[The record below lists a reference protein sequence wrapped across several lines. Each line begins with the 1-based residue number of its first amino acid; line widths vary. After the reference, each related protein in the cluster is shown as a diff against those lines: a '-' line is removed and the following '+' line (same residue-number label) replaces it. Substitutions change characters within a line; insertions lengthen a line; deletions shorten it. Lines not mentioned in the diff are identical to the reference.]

1 MKTFLKTA
9 LACALGVVIAILVLG
24 KLAFMILSGIAA
36 FSDMAYTP
44 QPHTVF
50 KLELCG
56 ELEERSHDDFYKL
69 LWGESSGVLG
79 LDDVLLSIRE
89 AKDNSNIDGIYLKLD
104 GLSAGYGS
112 LVEIR
117 NELADFK
124 QRGKFIV
131 CYADNFYQSE
141 YFLAS
146 IADEIYLNPMGRID
160 LSGITSEH
168 IFYTDVLDKL
178 GIGIQVFRVGTFKS
192 AIEPFI
198 NTQMSDANREQTQ
211 QYISS
216 IWNSVLT
223 GISDTRNIPV
233 DTLNQYADSLFIFQ
247 PADKSVSTRLV
258 DQLAY
263 QAQIEDRLKFLTF
276 THPDEELNVATL
288 SDMISIENDLGYYE
302 ESGENEIAIVYAT
315 GEIDG
320 MDDEENINSQEI
332 VSILDEIRKDPDIK
346 GVVLRI
352 NSPGGS
358 LFGSEQIWAAIE
370 RLKAEKDVVSSMS
383 DYAASGGYYIASN
396 SDRIFAQ
403 PTTLTGSIGIFG
415 IIPEAEELLTEKI
428 GFTFDEVKT
437 NKYGSFPSLH
447 RKMTE
452 AEKAFFQKEIEN
464 GYRQFIERCAWGRR
478 ISPDSIAKI
487 AEGRVWTGADA
498 QQLGLVDELGGLRE
512 AVNWI
517 AQKNDLYS
525 FETVEY
531 PPKKTFLEELSSN
544 MGATIQARLVH
555 LWGGEMAKQLKTV
568 KQLKEIYPVQARME
582 TFVLK

>member
-69 LWGESSGVLG
+69 LWGDDSGVLG
-79 LDDVLLSIRE
+79 LDDVLLAIRE

-112 LVEIR
+112 LAEIR

-178 GIGIQVFRVGTFKS
+178 GIGIQVFRVGRFKS
-192 AIEPFI
+192 AIEPFT
-198 NTQMSDANREQTQ
+198 NTQMSDANRKQTQ

-247 PADKSVSTRLV
+247 PADKSVSTHLV

-302 ESGENEIAIVYAT
+302 ESEENEIAIVYAT

-332 VSILDEIRKDPDIK
+332 VSVLDEIRKDPDIK

-403 PTTLTGSIGIFG
+403 PTPLTGSIGIFG
-415 IIPEAEELLTEKI
+415 IIPEAEKLLTEKI

-447 RKMTE
+447 KKMTE

-464 GYRQFIERCAWGRR
+464 GYHQFIERCAWGRKV
-478 ISPDSIAKI
+478 SPDSIAKI

-544 MGATIQARLVH
+544 MGATIQARLLH

-582 TFVLK
+582 PFVLK

>member
-1 MKTFLKTA
+1 
-9 LACALGVVIAILVLG
+9 
-24 KLAFMILSGIAA
+24 
-36 FSDMAYTP
+36 
-44 QPHTVF
+44 
-50 KLELCG
+50 
-56 ELEERSHDDFYKL
+56 
-69 LWGESSGVLG
+69 
-79 LDDVLLSIRE
+79 
-89 AKDNSNIDGIYLKLD
+89 
-104 GLSAGYGS
+104 
-112 LVEIR
+112 
-117 NELADFK
+117 
-124 QRGKFIV
+124 
-131 CYADNFYQSE
+131 
-141 YFLAS
+141 
-146 IADEIYLNPMGRID
+146 MGRID
-160 LSGITSEH
+160 LSGISSEH
-168 IFYTDVLDKL
+168 IFYKDVLDKL
-178 GIGIQVFRVGTFKS
+178 GIGMQVFRVGTFKS
-192 AIEPFI
+192 AIEPFT
-198 NTQMSDANREQTQ
+198 NTQMSNANREQTQ

-216 IWNSVLT
+216 IWNSILT
-223 GISDTRNIPV
+223 GISDTRDIPV
-233 DTLNQYADSLFIFQ
+233 DTLNLYADSLFIFQ
-247 PADKSVSTRLV
+247 PADKSVSTHLV

-263 QAQIEDRLKFLTF
+263 QAQIEDRLKILTF
-276 THPDEELNVATL
+276 INPDQELNVATL
-288 SDMISIENDLGYYE
+288 SDMISIENDSGYYDE
-302 ESGENEIAIVYAT
+302 GENEIAIVYAT

-320 MDDEENINSQEI
+320 VDDEENINSQEI
-332 VSILDEIRKDPDIK
+332 VSILDEIRKDPNIK

-464 GYRQFIERCAWGRR
+464 GYQQFIERCAWGRR

-498 QQLGLVDELGGLRE
+498 QQLGLVDELGGLSS
-512 AVNWI
+512 AIAWI
-517 AQKNDLYS
+517 AQKNDLYQ
-525 FETVEY
+525 FEIVEY
-531 PPKKTFLEELSSN
+531 PPKKTFLEEISSN
-544 MGATIQARLVH
+544 MGATIQARLIH
-555 LWGGEMAKQLKTV
+555 LWGGEMAKQLRIV
-568 KQLKEIYPVQARME
+568 NQLKNIYPVQARME

>member
-36 FSDMAYTP
+36 FSEIAYTP
-44 QPHTVF
+44 RPHTVF

-56 ELEERSHDDFYKL
+56 ELEERSHYNFYKL
-69 LWGESSGVLG
+69 LWGEDSEVLG
-79 LDDVLLSIRE
+79 LDDVLLAIRE
-89 AKDNSNIDGIYLKLD
+89 AKDNPNIDGIYLKLD
-104 GLSAGYGS
+104 GLSAGYAS
-112 LVEIR
+112 LTEIR

-124 QRGKFIV
+124 QMGKFVI

-146 IADEIYLNPMGRID
+146 IADEIFLNPMGRID
-160 LSGITSEH
+160 LSGISSEH
-168 IFYTDVLDKL
+168 IFYKDVLDKL
-178 GIGIQVFRVGTFKS
+178 GIGMQVFRVGTFKS
-192 AIEPFI
+192 AIEPFT
-198 NTQMSDANREQTQ
+198 NTQMSNANREQTQ

-216 IWNSVLT
+216 IWNSILT
-223 GISDTRNIPV
+223 GISDTRDIPV
-233 DTLNQYADSLFIFQ
+233 DTLNLYADSLFIFQ
-247 PADKSVSTRLV
+247 PADKSVSTHLV

-263 QAQIEDRLKFLTF
+263 QAQIEDRLKILTF
-276 THPDEELNVATL
+276 INPDQELNVATL
-288 SDMISIENDLGYYE
+288 SDMISIENDSGYYDE
-302 ESGENEIAIVYAT
+302 GENEIAIVYAT

-320 MDDEENINSQEI
+320 VDDEENINSQEI
-332 VSILDEIRKDPDIK
+332 VSILDEIRKDPNIK

-464 GYRQFIERCAWGRR
+464 GYQQFIERCAWGRR

-498 QQLGLVDELGGLRE
+498 QQLGLVDELGGLSS
-512 AVNWI
+512 AIAWI
-517 AQKNDLYS
+517 AQKNDLYQ
-525 FETVEY
+525 FEIVEY
-531 PPKKTFLEELSSN
+531 PPKKTFLEEISSN
-544 MGATIQARLVH
+544 MGATIQARLIH
-555 LWGGEMAKQLKTV
+555 LWGGEMAKQLRIV
-568 KQLKEIYPVQARME
+568 NQLKNIYPVQARME